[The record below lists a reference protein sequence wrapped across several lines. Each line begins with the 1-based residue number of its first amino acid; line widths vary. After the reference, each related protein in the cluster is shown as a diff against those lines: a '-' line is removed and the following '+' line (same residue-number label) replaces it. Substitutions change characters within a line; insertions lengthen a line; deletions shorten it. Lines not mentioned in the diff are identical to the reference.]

1 MRCKQEKKFVK
12 ILSLFLLLAFNT
24 GAQNKFVDSL
34 KRQLPNLKEDT
45 TGALLL
51 SDLCYYFR
59 YTNVDSSL
67 YYGNAAISLC
77 KKLRFLR
84 GEADALNKMGL
95 AYREK
100 GDLPKSL
107 ELQFKALQIST
118 DNNYIIVKANC
129 LRRIAHVYRDL
140 KDFPAALKFSYSA
153 LANSLSIDDTR
164 GVAIEY
170 MNLAITHYD
179 ARQIDSAS
187 YYGFKALKE
196 INYLEDVAAEVYRI
210 LGDISVADGK
220 RNDGLFY
227 YDKGIETGLANND
240 YRTLSYLYSDMAAM
254 YKNLNNRDSTIY
266 CAEKGI
272 RYGQLSSYK
281 KGIMLS
287 GNILSEIY
295 DASNPSLALK
305 YFRMA
310 SAAKD
315 SLYGAGNIQTIQNIV
330 EKEEGRQQELADARN
345 EYEEKVKTY
354 IFITALSILG
364 CITFVFFW
372 TDRRKKKAN
381 VTLTKQKNELAN
393 ALQQL
398 KSTQAQLLHAEKMA
412 SLGELTAGI
421 AHEIQNP
428 LNFVNNFSELS
439 TELLTD
445 MQVELEN
452 GNMADAKSIASDLQ
466 QNLEKINHHGKRADA
481 IVKGMLQHSRS
492 SKGEK
497 ALTELNDLI
506 DEYLRMAYHSIS
518 TKDSSMKVI
527 LKTEF
532 DESIRQVDIVPQDF
546 GRVLLNLFTN
556 AFYAIGEKKKVD
568 PEYVPEVYVATE
580 RIDDSITIT
589 IRDNGMGI
597 PANIV
602 GKIFQPFFTTKP
614 TGQGTG
620 LGLSLSYDIVKA
632 HGGEIA
638 VKSEAGNGSEFTIRL
653 HNIPG

>member
-1 MRCKQEKKFVK
+1 MRSQQVKKIITIIFP
-12 ILSLFLLLAFNT
+12 FLICLINA

-34 KRQLPNLKEDT
+34 KQQLPALKQDT
-45 TGALLL
+45 AGALLL

-59 YTNVDSSL
+59 YANVDSSL
-67 YYGNAAISLC
+67 YYGNAAISLSR
-77 KKLRFLR
+77 KLKFLR

-107 ELQFKALQIST
+107 EFQFKALQISS

-140 KDFPAALKFSYSA
+140 KDFPAALTFSYSA
-153 LANSLSIDDTR
+153 LANSLSIDDAR

-179 ARQIDSAS
+179 TRQIDSAG

-196 INYLEDVAAEVYRI
+196 INHLEDVAAEVYRI
-210 LGDISVADGK
+210 LGDISTADNK
-220 RNDGLFY
+220 RNEGLMY
-227 YDKGIETGLANND
+227 YNKGIETGMANDD

-254 YKNLNNRDSTIY
+254 YRNQNQRDSTIY

-295 DASNPSLALK
+295 DSTNPALALS

-330 EKEEGRQQELADARN
+330 EKEETRQQELADARK

-364 CITFVFFW
+364 CIAFIFFW

-381 VTLTKQKNELAN
+381 VTLTQQKNELAN

-398 KSTQAQLLHAEKMA
+398 KSTQAQLLQSEKMA

-445 MQVELEN
+445 MQAELET
-452 GNMADAKSIASDLQ
+452 GNMAEATSIASDLR

-492 SKGEK
+492 GRGEK
-497 ALTELNDLI
+497 ALTELNDLV
-506 DEYLRMAYHSIS
+506 DEYLRMAYHAVSA
-518 TKDSSMKVI
+518 KDSSMHVV
-527 LKTEF
+527 LKTAF
-532 DESIRQVDIVPQDF
+532 DESIRQIDIVPQDF
-546 GRVLLNLFTN
+546 GRVLLNLFSN
-556 AFYAIGEKKKVD
+556 AFYAVAERKKAEPD
-568 PEYVPEVYVATE
+568 YTAEIYVATS
-580 RIDDSITIT
+580 RMNGSIEI
-589 IRDNGMGI
+589 IVKDNGKGI
-597 PANIV
+597 PANIIS
-602 GKIFQPFFTTKP
+602 KIFQPFFTTKP

-620 LGLSLSYDIVKA
+620 LGLSLSYDIIKA
-632 HGGEIA
+632 HDGEIV
-638 VKSEAGNGSEFTIRL
+638 VKSDEGKGTEFTIRL
-653 HNIPG
+653 NNVG

>member
-1 MRCKQEKKFVK
+1 MRSQQVKKIVR
-12 ILSLFLLLAFNT
+12 ILFLFLPFAFNA

-34 KRQLPNLKEDT
+34 KQQLPNLKQDT

-67 YYGNAAISLC
+67 YYGNAAITLS
-77 KKLRFLR
+77 KKLKFLR

-107 ELQFKALQIST
+107 ELQFKALQISS

-140 KDFPAALKFSYSA
+140 KDFSTSLKFSYSA
-153 LANSLSIDDTR
+153 LANSLSINDAR

-179 ARQIDSAS
+179 AKQIDSAS
-187 YYGFKALKE
+187 YYGSKALNN
-196 INYLEDVAAEVYRI
+196 IDYLEDVAAEVYRI
-210 LGDISVADGK
+210 LGDITIADGK
-220 RNDGLFY
+220 RNDGLQY
-227 YDKGIETGLANND
+227 YDKGIQTGLANND

-272 RYGQLSSYK
+272 NFGQLSSYK

-295 DASNPSLALK
+295 DSTNPALALK

-310 SAAKD
+310 AAAKD

-330 EKEEGRQQELADARN
+330 EKEESRQQELANARD

-364 CITFVFFW
+364 CIAFVFFW

-381 VTLTKQKNELAN
+381 VTLTQQKNELAN
-393 ALQQL
+393 TLQQL
-398 KSTQAQLLHAEKMA
+398 KSTQAQLLQSEKMA

-445 MQVELEN
+445 MQAELEN
-452 GNMADAKSIASDLQ
+452 GNMAEAKSIATDLQ

-481 IVKGMLQHSRS
+481 IVKGMLQHSRA

-506 DEYLRMAYHSIS
+506 DEYLRMAYHSVS
-518 TKDSSMKVI
+518 AKDSSMNVI

-556 AFYAIGEKKKVD
+556 AFYAIVEKKKVD

-580 RIDDSITIT
+580 KTNNSITIT
-589 IRDNGMGI
+589 VRDNGMGI
-597 PANIV
+597 PANII

-620 LGLSLSYDIVKA
+620 LGLSLSYDIIKA

-653 HNIPG
+653 HNIP

>member
-1 MRCKQEKKFVK
+1 MRSQLVKKVVK
-12 ILSLFLLLAFNT
+12 ILFLLLLFAFNA

-34 KRQLPNLKEDT
+34 KQQLPDLKEDT

-51 SDLCYYFR
+51 ADLCYYFR

-77 KKLRFLR
+77 KKLKFLR

-107 ELQFKALQIST
+107 EFQFKALQISS

-140 KDFPAALKFSYSA
+140 KDFSTALKFSYNA

-210 LGDISVADGK
+210 LGDISIADGK
-220 RNDGLFY
+220 RNDGLAY
-227 YDKGIETGLANND
+227 YDKGIETGLVNSD

-266 CAEKGI
+266 CAENGI

-295 DASNPSLALK
+295 DSSNPSLALK

-310 SAAKD
+310 AAAKD

-330 EKEEGRQQELADARN
+330 EKEETRQQELADARK

-364 CITFVFFW
+364 CIAFIFFW
-372 TDRRKKKAN
+372 TDRRKKRAN
-381 VTLTKQKNELAN
+381 VTLTKQKNELAD

-398 KSTQAQLLHAEKMA
+398 KSTQAQLLQSEKMA

-439 TELLTD
+439 GELLEEMQTALAAGDTD
-445 MQVELEN
+445 EV
-452 GNMADAKSIASDLQ
+452 KSIAADLQ
-466 QNLEKINHHGKRADA
+466 QNLGKINHHGKRADA

-497 ALTELNDLI
+497 ALTELNDLV
-506 DEYLRMAYHSIS
+506 DEYLRMAYHAVNSRDKNFS
-518 TKDSSMKVI
+518 VI

-532 DESIRQVDIVPQDF
+532 DESIGEINIVPQDI
-546 GRVLLNLFTN
+546 GKVLLNLYNN
-556 AFYAIGEKKKVD
+556 AFYAVAEKKKRD
-568 PEYVPEVYVATE
+568 HEYNPEVSV
-580 RIDDSITIT
+580 STILENGHVEVS

-597 PANIV
+597 PDNIIS
-602 GKIFQPFFTTKP
+602 KIFQPFFTTKP

-620 LGLSLSYDIVKA
+620 LGLSLSYDIIKA
-632 HGGEIA
+632 HGGEIV
-638 VKSEAGNGSEFTIRL
+638 VKSEEGKGSAFTIRL
-653 HNIPG
+653 KNIG